1 MVAKIEFELKIYNYK
16 KNKSDDPVISPLGY
30 NPAYEHN
37 GTHIQIKLDEGSLG
51 DKSCQKEVLLLY
63 RVSEKSLFIKNI

>member
-37 GTHIQIKLDEGSLG
+37 GTHI
-51 DKSCQKEVLLLY
+51 
-63 RVSEKSLFIKNI
+63 